1 MTAFGVGSSTQAD
14 QELYLR
20 ARMVEVSC
28 EACGVVV
35 GVKKNSD
42 QHTSIQWG
50 QGGVGACPA
59 FAELSARP
67 GGRAAYVPCPRLT
80 ASIETAVEAGRIEI
94 GATDG
99 Y

>member
-1 MTAFGVGSSTQAD
+1 MTSFRVGAATRAD
-14 QELYLR
+14 QELYTR

-28 EACGVVV
+28 ETCSVVV

-42 QHTSIQWG
+42 QHTSIQWSR
-50 QGGVGACPA
+50 GGVSACPE
-59 FAELSARP
+59 FAELSARA
-67 GGRAAYVPCPRLT
+67 GGRAVYTPCPRLT
-80 ASIETAVEAGRIEI
+80 ASIETAVAAGRIEI

>member
-1 MTAFGVGSSTQAD
+1 MTSFRVDAATRAD
-14 QELYLR
+14 QELYTR
-20 ARMVEVSC
+20 ARMVDVSC
-28 EACGVVV
+28 GTCGIVV

-50 QGGVGACPA
+50 PDGVSTCLA
-59 FAELSARP
+59 FAESAARP
-67 GGRAAYVPCPRLT
+67 GGRAVYVSCPRLS
-80 ASIETAVEAGRIEI
+80 ASIEAAVDAGRIEI

>member
-1 MTAFGVGSSTQAD
+1 MTSFRVGDATRAD
-14 QELYLR
+14 QELYTR

-28 EACGVVV
+28 GTCGALV

-42 QHTSIQWG
+42 QHTSIQWSE
-50 QGGVGACPA
+50 GAVEACRE
-59 FAELSARP
+59 FAVLAAGP
-67 GGRAAYVPCPRLT
+67 GGRAVYAPCPRLA
-80 ASIETAVEAGRIEI
+80 ASIDAAVDAGRIEI

>member
-1 MTAFGVGSSTQAD
+1 MTSFRVGDATRAD
-14 QELYLR
+14 QELYTH

-28 EACGVVV
+28 GTCGTVV

-50 QGGVGACPA
+50 EDGVSTCRE
-59 FAELSARP
+59 FAESAARP
-67 GGRAAYVPCPRLT
+67 GGRAVYAPCPRL
-80 ASIETAVEAGRIEI
+80 ALSIDAAVDAGRIEI
-94 GATDG
+94 GAIDG